1 MNNRK
6 RALKSPRQAENPVT
20 GPAIPELQEC
30 GRLLDALRESEVRS
44 QLAIEGSGDG
54 VWDWNVQTNEAYFSP
69 QWKQILGFS
78 DDELSSSVNE
88 WASRVH
94 PDDIRFVTTELQRHM
109 AGETASYS
117 TEHRVQCKNG
127 TYKWILGRGRIISR
141 TADGKPLRM
150 VGTHTDVTGR
160 RQMENALKESR
171 QRYMAVFDKSPI
183 AIMYYDADGRLE
195 MLNEACTTM
204 FGLID
209 SGAIKGL
216 CLFDDPNIT
225 QETKARL
232 RQGQV
237 VRSEFDF
244 SFDLVRRSN
253 FYPTTKRG
261 IRRIDSV
268 IAPLV
273 DTGHII
279 GYVAQAQD
287 ITEQKRT
294 ERAFKQSEA
303 NFATFF
309 NSVDSFLMVIDMSGD
324 IIMMND
330 AVCERL
336 GYTRDELV
344 GTPVVRLHP
353 ESKRREAEQRLHEVL
368 QGRADSCPLPFVTSD
383 GREIPCETHVTRG
396 RWNRQEVLFCVGK
409 DISALTF
416 SEEKFSKMFH
426 GNTAVM
432 MLSTLHDSRL
442 IDVNEAFL
450 TGFGYGTREEVV
462 GKTLEELAFF
472 TNPADRQTLR
482 AQALN
487 EGRMGPCEARVLT
500 RQGETRYGL
509 VSGEVLDVQNTKY
522 LITTAIDITYRK
534 QIEEAL
540 RQEREFSNS
549 AIDSLPGIFYLL
561 DLDGRLRRWNKNAE
575 TISGYAAAGIAGMHC
590 THFFT
595 REHKSIVAESV
606 RKTFAQGHD
615 AIEADIV
622 AKNGTRTPYF
632 FSGRRI
638 TLNGKRYVIGLG
650 MDISNLK
657 DLEQELRVHQDQL
670 EQKIAERTQELETN
684 REELET
690 KTRTLEEVNTALK
703 VLLRQIGEDKK
714 DLEARFVS
722 NIKQLVLP
730 YVEKVKR
737 GRLDHWQQSCLS
749 IIETNLNEIVSPLTQ
764 ALGQLGLTPRETQI
778 AALIKEGK
786 TTKEIAEIIGVAP
799 SAIDTNRN
807 RIRHKLK
814 LNNKKVNLQAYLQ
827 GINGGPALAA
837 TPPTPSQKG

>member
-6 RALKSPRQAENPVT
+6 RSRRTPGQAENPVT
-20 GPAIPELQEC
+20 EPATPELQEC
-30 GRLLDALRESEVRS
+30 AHLLDGLRESEVRS

-54 VWDWNVQTNEAYFSP
+54 VWDWNIQTNDVYFSP
-69 QWKQILGFS
+69 QWKQILGFT
-78 DDELSSSVNE
+78 DDELPSSVNE

-94 PDDIRFVTTELQRHM
+94 PDDMRWVSTELRRHM

-117 TEHRVQCKNG
+117 TEHRVRCKNG
-127 TYKWILGRGRIISR
+127 IYKWILGRGRIISW
-141 TADGKPLRM
+141 TADGRPLRM

-160 RQMENALKESR
+160 REMENALKESR
-171 QRYMAVFDKSPI
+171 QRYMAIFDKSPI

-195 MLNEACTTM
+195 MVNEAYLTM
-204 FGLID
+204 FGVVD
-209 SGAIKGL
+209 ANTVKGT

-225 QETKARL
+225 EETKTRV

-253 FYPTTKRG
+253 QYPTTKRG
-261 IRRIDSV
+261 IRRVDSV
-268 IAPLV
+268 IAPLI
-273 DTGHII
+273 DSDHII
-279 GYVAQAQD
+279 GYVAQVQD

-294 ERAFKQSEA
+294 ERAFKRSEA
-303 NFATFF
+303 NFSTFF
-309 NSVDSFLMVIDMSGD
+309 NSVDSFLTVIDMSGD

-336 GYTRDELV
+336 GYTRDELI
-344 GTPVVRLHP
+344 GTPIVKLHP
-353 ESKRREAEQRLHEVL
+353 EKKRREATRTLHEML
-368 QGRADSCPLPFVTSD
+368 QGKADYCPLPFVTKD
-383 GREIPCETHVTRG
+383 GREIPSETHITRG
-396 RWNRQEVLFCVGK
+396 RWNGQDVLFGVSK

-426 GNTAVM
+426 SNTAVM
-432 MLSTLHDSRL
+432 MLSTLHDSRI

-450 TGFGYGTREEVV
+450 ATFGYAREEAV
-462 GKTLEELAFF
+462 GRTFEELAFF
-472 TNPADRQTLR
+472 TNPADRQVLR

-487 EGRMGPCEARVLT
+487 EGRMGPAEARVIT
-500 RQGETRYGL
+500 KHGEIKYGI
-509 VSGEVLDVQNTKY
+509 VSGEVLDVQNRKY
-522 LITTAIDITYRK
+522 LITTAIDISDRK

-540 RQEREFSNS
+540 LQERAFSNS

-561 DLDGRLRRWNKNAE
+561 DVDGNLRRWNKNAE
-575 TISGYAAAGIAGMHC
+575 TVTGYSSAEIEGMHL
-590 THFFT
+590 THFFGGEQRWT
-595 REHKSIVAESV
+595 IAESV
-606 RKTFAQGHD
+606 RKTFAQGYD
-615 AIEADIV
+615 AVEADV
-622 AKNGTRTPYF
+622 VSKNGTRTPHF
-632 FSGRRI
+632 FSGRRV
-638 TLNGKRYVIGLG
+638 TLKGINYVIGLG
-650 MDISNLK
+650 MDIANLK
-657 DLEQELRVHQDQL
+657 NLEQELRTHQDHL

-722 NIKQLVLP
+722 NVKQLVLP

-749 IIETNLNEIVSPLTQ
+749 ILETNLNEIVSPLTQ
-764 ALGQLGLTPRETQI
+764 SLGQLGLTPRETQI

-799 SAIDTNRN
+799 SAVDTNRN

-814 LNNKKVNLQAYLQ
+814 LNNKKVNLQSYLQ
-827 GINGGPALAA
+827 GM
-837 TPPTPSQKG
+837 K